1 MLRESIKQLAN
12 TLDSNKFVRV
22 HRSTIINMDQ
32 VHEILRE
39 GRSEESVVLRNG
51 RRLKMSKAVGR
62 AAYGQP

>member
-39 GRSEESVVLRNG
+39 GEVRNRSF
-51 RRLKMSKAVGR
+51 
-62 AAYGQP
+62 